1 MKYLFLFVAV
11 ATFGLITACSS
22 DDNGGGEK
30 GTSELKVTIN
40 GVEKTFNTFN
50 INETKGG
57 NWKELEI
64 TATIDYQVDEII
76 SFKVL
81 EINGNSATKVMDFLY
96 TRNGVEFEEGGEN
109 SFFSSLV
116 ETSKNGKLKGSF
128 IGLLRSYTVS
138 DTIELSDGTFEVYY

>member
-1 MKYLFLFVAV
+1 MRYLFLFVAV

-22 DDNGGGEK
+22 DDNGGGQK

-40 GVEKTFNTFN
+40 GVETTFNTFN

-81 EINGNSATKVMDFLY
+81 EINENSATKVMNFLK
-96 TRNGVEFEEGGEN
+96 TRNEREFREEGET
-109 SFFSSLV
+109 SFLTSFV
-116 ETSKNGKLKGSF
+116 ETSKTENSKGV
-128 IGLLRSYTVS
+128 L
-138 DTIELSDGTFEVYY
+138 